1 MTFLLIN
8 RFIFTQNCLPPLYW
22 AMGSGNPHSVLQ
34 KEIYQIQYLELF
46 SFWLF
51 VIKLLIFLLVSWYPK
66 PKSKSKAKT
75 TPFLILFVEPW
86 VQTFCISDALAQ
98 IVLAPF
104 AHPPTPKILW
114 SVYWYH
120 IILKRFPI
128 HKTNRYMISCRHS
141 IFHVIPN
148 QSHYLDVIIKIP
160 EIITVLSKRLP
171 HQDVSTRSE
180 VLR

>member
-1 MTFLLIN
+1 MGTPI
-8 RFIFTQNCLPPLYW
+8 LYCKK
-22 AMGSGNPHSVLQ
+22 NHQ
-34 KEIYQIQYLELF
+34 IYQIQHLELF
-46 SFWLF
+46 PFWLF
-51 VIKLLIFLLVSWYPK
+51 VTKLLIFLLVSWYPK
-66 PKSKSKAKT
+66 SNSSSTDKT
-75 TPFLILFVEPW
+75 TPFLILFVEPS

-98 IVLAPF
+98 IVLDPF

-128 HKTNRYMISCRHS
+128 HKTNRYMISWRHS

-160 EIITVLSKRLP
+160 DIVTVLSKRLP
-171 HQDVSTRSE
+171 HQDVSTRPE